1 MNTRLSKKETM
12 VYGNIEVMADVIGG
26 NKYFTFAELY
36 DFDLDNT
43 KDELKEILNRERLLE
58 EFSRFLRN
66 LSSFKVRTIKGI

>member
-26 NKYFTFAELY
+26 NKYFTFAALY

-43 KDELKEILNRERLLE
+43 KDELKEILNSLTEKGYLK
-58 EFSRFLRN
+58 
-66 LSSFKVRTIKGI
+66 SFHDFDETYRVLK

>member
-26 NKYFTFAELY
+26 NKYFTFEDLY

-43 KDELKEILNRERLLE
+43 RDELKEI
-58 EFSRFLRN
+58 
-66 LSSFKVRTIKGI
+66 

>member
-36 DFDLDNT
+36 SFDLDNT
-43 KDELKEILNRERLLE
+43 KDELKEILNSLTEKGYLK
-58 EFSRFLRN
+58 
-66 LSSFKVRTIKGI
+66 SFHDFDETYRVLK

>member
-43 KDELKEILNRERLLE
+43 KDELREILKSLTEKGYLK
-58 EFSRFLRN
+58 
-66 LSSFKVRTIKGI
+66 SFHDFDETYRVLK

>member
-36 DFDLDNT
+36 DFDLDKQN
-43 KDELKEILNRERLLE
+43 
-58 EFSRFLRN
+58 SQYQ
-66 LSSFKVRTIKGI
+66 

>member
-26 NKYFTFAELY
+26 NKYFTFDELY

-43 KDELKEILNRERLLE
+43 KDELKEILNSLIEKGYLK
-58 EFSRFLRN
+58 
-66 LSSFKVRTIKGI
+66 SFHDFYETYRVLK

>member
-26 NKYFTFAELY
+26 NKYFTFEDLY

-43 KDELKEILNRERLLE
+43 RDELKEILNSLTEKGYLK
-58 EFSRFLRN
+58 
-66 LSSFKVRTIKGI
+66 SFNDFDITYRVLK

>member
-26 NKYFTFAELY
+26 NKYFTFEDLY

-43 KDELKEILNRERLLE
+43 KDELKEILNSLTEKGYLK
-58 EFSRFLRN
+58 
-66 LSSFKVRTIKGI
+66 SFNDFDETYRVLK

>member
-12 VYGNIEVMADVIGG
+12 VYGNIEVMADVIDG

-43 KDELKEILNRERLLE
+43 KDELKEILNSLTEKGYLK
-58 EFSRFLRN
+58 
-66 LSSFKVRTIKGI
+66 SFHDFDETYRVLK

>member
-26 NKYFTFAELY
+26 NKYFTFEDLY

-43 KDELKEILNRERLLE
+43 RDELKEILNSLTEKSYLK
-58 EFSRFLRN
+58 
-66 LSSFKVRTIKGI
+66 SFNDFDKTYRVLK